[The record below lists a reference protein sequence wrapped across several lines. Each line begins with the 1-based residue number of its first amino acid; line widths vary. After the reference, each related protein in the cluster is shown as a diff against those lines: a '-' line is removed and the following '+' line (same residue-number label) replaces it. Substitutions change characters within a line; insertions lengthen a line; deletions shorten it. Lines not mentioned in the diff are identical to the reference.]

1 MVEEICEKKFWAYLI
16 NGVFDNLAYEVIAVF
31 EISKGWLLK
40 IFGLILYI
48 YKMANE

>member
-31 EISKGWLLK
+31 EISKGWFRVTNRVK
-40 IFGLILYI
+40 RQRCP
-48 YKMANE
+48 M